1 MKKKFLKLMLLICG
15 LNVFT
20 ACYGMAPGDWMY
32 ELPEQEQE
40 DTKAPADTLEEEAE
54 TEDTTVDQ

>member
-1 MKKKFLKLMLLICG
+1 MLLICG

-20 ACYGMAPGDWMY
+20 ACYGMAPGDWMD

>member
-20 ACYGMAPGDWMY
+20 ACYGMPPGDWED
-32 ELPEQEQE
+32 ELPDQEQE
-40 DTKAPADTLEEEAE
+40 GTKAPADTLEEEAE
-54 TEDTTVDQ
+54 NEDTTVNQ